1 VNIKYN
7 SSLDFSAYFYISTFE
22 SFLQAV
28 SHHVSE
34 GEDLAELFAGPAAA
48 SPHLHLLVA
57 GRQPYAQH
65 ARHSQHH
72 CESHRG
78 RSALSRLHAAAIRT
92 ATAAAGHC
100 CTATAAAGHS
110 CTATT
115 KNGRTAA
122 EFLPLATYNNTA
134 QS

>member
-1 VNIKYN
+1 M
-7 SSLDFSAYFYISTFE
+7 
-22 SFLQAV
+22 QAV

-34 GEDLAELFAGPAAA
+34 GEDLAELFAGPTAAA
-48 SPHLHLLVA
+48 HLHLIVA

-65 ARHSQHH
+65 ARHSKHH

-78 RSALSRLHAAAIRT
+78 RSALSRLHVAIRT
-92 ATAAAGHC
+92 AAAATGHSYTAAAADGHSG
-100 CTATAAAGHS
+100 TAAA
-110 CTATT
+110 

-122 EFLPLATYNNTA
+122 ELLPIATYNTV